1 MPRRVDEAALG
12 NEAVGYYARRAAEYE
27 SIYAKPERQADL
39 VELRDRLRD
48 TFANRDVLELACG
61 TGFWTESISERARS
75 VLATDINEEMLQ
87 VARAKDWQ
95 GRPVTFGI
103 ADAFAPES
111 IPGQFDAAFVGFLW
125 SHIEREDLPRF
136 LNLLN
141 HRLAAGALVVFIDNR
156 FVPGSSTAISR
167 TDEAGNTY
175 QVRTLADGSRH
186 EILKNFPRER
196 ELLEVTRV
204 VSPSAEDASVDLSQY
219 FWLLKYH
226 TNSGGA
232 V

>member
-12 NEAVGYYARRAAEYE
+12 DEAVGYYARRAVEYE

-39 VELRDRLRD
+39 AELRDRLRD

-61 TGFWTESISERARS
+61 TGFWTESVSERARS
-75 VLATDINEEMLQ
+75 VLATDINEEVLQ

-103 ADAFAPES
+103 ADAFSPET
-111 IPGQFDAAFVGFLW
+111 IPGRFDAAFVGFLW
-125 SHIEREDLPRF
+125 SHVGREDVPRF
-136 LNLLN
+136 LNRLN
-141 HRLAAGALVVFIDNR
+141 HRLAPGALVVFIDNR

-167 TDEAGNTY
+167 TDVGNTY
-175 QVRTLADGSRH
+175 QVRTLVDGSRH
-186 EILKNFPRER
+186 EILKNFPTER
-196 ELLEVTRV
+196 ELLEVARA
-204 VSPSAEDASVDLSQY
+204 VSPSVEDASVDLSQY
-219 FWLLKYH
+219 FWLLRYH
-226 TNSGGA
+226 TNSGEA